1 MASSGNKDPIGNLM
15 DKLRSFFGSGDHL
28 KNKAGLPPKTRFSI
42 WYAMAAIL
50 LLSYLQQYYF
60 SSKVET
66 IPYSQFKQYITE
78 GKVVKLTIGPENING
93 TLKGNPE
100 QGFTTIRVNDPG
112 LVKEMDER
120 KVSYSGWS
128 SNTSKSFI
136 PRVFKKY

>member
-1 MASSGNKDPIGNLM
+1 M
-15 DKLRSFFGSGDHL
+15 
-28 KNKAGLPPKTRFSI
+28 
-42 WYAMAAIL
+42 
-50 LLSYLQQYYF
+50 
-60 SSKVET
+60 
-66 IPYSQFKQYITE
+66 
-78 GKVVKLTIGPENING
+78 TIGPENING